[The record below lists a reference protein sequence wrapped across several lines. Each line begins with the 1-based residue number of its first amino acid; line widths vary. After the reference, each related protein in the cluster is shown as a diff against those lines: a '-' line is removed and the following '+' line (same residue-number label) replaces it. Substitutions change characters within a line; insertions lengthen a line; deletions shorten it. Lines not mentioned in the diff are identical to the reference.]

1 MKITK
6 NNKKTSSLNLNSSN
20 NISTSNFIISLDYSL
35 ENLYQ
40 ILIKNPL
47 LVNKKR
53 K

>member
-1 MKITK
+1 MTIAK
-6 NNKKTSSLNLNSSN
+6 NNNIISSESLNSLN

-47 LVNKKR
+47 SF
-53 K
+53 